1 MELSEVAPPENPV
14 ELPGVDPPE
23 NEVDDDALPPL
34 LQSDH
39 GSDNESD
46 AKNEDT
52 DMYSQLRQRVVH
64 PEGMPPTMR
73 NVHNIR
79 PRK

>member
-34 LQSDH
+34 MQSDH
-39 GSDNESD
+39 GSENESD
-46 AKNEDT
+46 DKVKDT
-52 DMYSQLRQRVVH
+52 DTSSQLLQRVVH
-64 PEGMPPTMR
+64 PGAMPTTVR
-73 NVHNIR
+73 NV
-79 PRK
+79 